1 MRSLQNRLSS
11 GLIVALAILVG
22 VLLLVG
28 SYSLRH
34 LVADFVA
41 ERLEHDMDAL
51 LAALEFTEDGQPLL
65 RESRLNPIFRQ
76 PYSGHYYKLRSGAT
90 ELRSRSLWDADL
102 AIPATT
108 AAEVRRDFIHGPQ
121 QQVLLRLAR
130 TFHVQGRDV
139 VIAVTE
145 DFTGLAAGL
154 RRLTLYFVALGLVL
168 LVALVLAQ
176 RFIVRSGLK
185 PLEQTR
191 RDILRLARGEIGQ
204 LQTDAP
210 LEISPLVRE
219 INRLIE
225 LMQQRLQRSRH
236 ALGNLA
242 HALKR
247 PLTVLTQLAEQP
259 GVTAQQELC
268 GELQQQTVQIRA
280 LIERELK
287 RARIAG
293 APNPGQRV
301 VLAEEVADLVAV
313 LKKIHRDKTLDLD
326 YEIPPATLFP
336 GDRDD
341 LLELLGN
348 LLDNACQWARSRVC
362 LKVME
367 ADGWQRLIIEDD
379 GPGCPPEQL
388 ELLTRRGVR
397 VDESRAGH
405 GLGLA
410 IVTDIVEQYG
420 GRLRLGN
427 SPRLGGFQVEVEFP
441 SL

>member
-1 MRSLQNRLSS
+1 
-11 GLIVALAILVG
+11 

-34 LVADFVA
+34 LVEDFVA

-51 LAALEFTEDGQPLL
+51 LAALEFAEDGQPLL
-65 RESRLNPIFRQ
+65 RESRLNPIFHQ

-130 TFHVQGRDV
+130 TFHLQGRDV

-154 RRLTLYFVALGLVL
+154 RQLTLYLVVLGLVL

-176 RFIVRSGLK
+176 RLIVRRGLK

-204 LQTDAP
+204 LQADAP
-210 LEISPLVRE
+210 LEVSPLVRE

-259 GVTAQQELC
+259 SVTAQQELY
-268 GELQQQTVQIRA
+268 GELQRQTVQIRA

-301 VLAEEVADLVAV
+301 VLAEEVADLVTV
-313 LKKIHRDKTLDLD
+313 LKKIHRDKALDLD
-326 YEIPPATLFP
+326 YRIPPTTLFP